1 MLGNVGMGMGE
12 VAKNVKRDWNNDGML
27 SISEFLLC
35 ISIEAEVS
43 WC

>member
-12 VAKNVKRDWNNDGML
+12 GAKNVKRDWNNDGML

-35 ISIEAEVS
+35 ISIVAEVS